1 MKWQLPYRTVHPNK
15 KGKQPDVSV
24 LWDDRPEWSTLIVL
38 VLFMVALLIWAS
50 VEMNELKKE
59 NALLKKQDFSNE
71 LQRQSDHKQIS
82 QPQFNYE

>member
-15 KGKQPDVSV
+15 ERKPPDVSV

-50 VEMNELKKE
+50 VEMNNLKEE
-59 NALLKKQDFSNE
+59 NAKLRARMEFSETLQEE
-71 LQRQSDHKQIS
+71 LNK
-82 QPQFNYE
+82 PEVTNY